1 MVEIEDKL
9 DIENNPVIKS
19 QIGDEKIYFSDKMS
33 KKTVE
38 LFSKTQERIL
48 VITEIALY
56 NIKVNEIKKRLKIE
70 DLKGIT
76 VSKTSN
82 QFIIHGNKNEYDCL
96 YIYGNR
102 KKLIKILQS
111 LYESLTSK
119 DLLFCQK
126 NEKDLSKFVVTKKE
140 RTINPFLFKIEQTE
154 LTSIKDYIE
163 SDSSNQED
171 EEPLPKR
178 PAIHPPPPTTKS
190 VQVPV
195 PDKKS
200 DYSDKIKFFESNKIK
215 DVNSTSNK
223 ILNKDINSNEELIK
237 QLNEEKNKNKQL
249 LNELNNE
256 KKKVIEL
263 TNKLKLLENNNNN
276 LKRINDLEKLINEK
290 DKELKNLKLKFGKND
305 LVTIINPGEEV
316 IAVNFISSENDIN
329 YPMACKNTTLV
340 SRLEEKLYND
350 YPRYKDFPTYLT
362 VNGTIVNRFKTLEEN
377 GIKDGNSILVNRYD

>member
-1 MVEIEDKL
+1 MVEPEDKL
-9 DIENNPVIKS
+9 GIENNMDITSKL
-19 QIGDEKIYFSDKMS
+19 GDEKIVFSDKMIKVNNS
-33 KKTVE
+33 
-38 LFSKTQERIL
+38 LFTKAQERII
-48 VITEIALY
+48 VITDLALY
-56 NIKVNEIKKRLKIE
+56 LIKGNEIKRKVKIE

-82 QFIIHGNKNEYDCL
+82 QFIIHGNQNEFDYL

-111 LYESLTSK
+111 VYESLTNK

-126 NEKDLSKFVVTKKE
+126 NEKDLSKYVVTKKE
-140 RTINPFLFKIEQTE
+140 RTKNPYLFKIEQSE
-154 LTSIKDYIE
+154 LTSIKNYIE
-163 SDSSNQED
+163 SDNSIQED
-171 EEPLPKR
+171 EEPLSPR
-178 PAIHPPPPTTKS
+178 TKS
-190 VQVPV
+190 VEVPV

-200 DYSDKIKFFESNKIK
+200 DYSDNTKFFESNKIK
-215 DVNSTSNK
+215 DVNSTSNI

-263 TNKLKLLENNNNN
+263 TNKLKLLENNKKNNI
-276 LKRINDLEKLINEK
+276 KRINDLEKLIKEK
-290 DKELKNLKLKFGKND
+290 DKELKNLKLKFEKND

-362 VNGTIVNRFKTLEEN
+362 VNGTIVSRFKTLEEN
-377 GIKDGNSILVNRYD
+377 GIKNHNSILVNRYD

>member
-1 MVEIEDKL
+1 MI
-9 DIENNPVIKS
+9 S
-19 QIGDEKIYFSDKMS
+19 KI
-33 KKTVE
+33 
-38 LFSKTQERIL
+38 QERIL
-48 VITEIALY
+48 VITDLSLY
-56 NIKVNEIKKRLKIE
+56 NIHGIKIKRKLKIE

-82 QFIIHGNKNEYDCL
+82 KFIIHCNQNEYDYL
-96 YIYGNR
+96 LVYGNR
-102 KKLIKILQS
+102 KKLIKILHS

-140 RTINPFLFKIEQTE
+140 RTKNPFLFKIEQSE

-276 LKRINDLEKLINEK
+276 IKRINDLEKLINEK

-329 YPMACKNTTLV
+329 CPMACKNTTLV

-362 VNGTIVNRFKTLEEN
+362 VNGTIVSRFKTLEEN